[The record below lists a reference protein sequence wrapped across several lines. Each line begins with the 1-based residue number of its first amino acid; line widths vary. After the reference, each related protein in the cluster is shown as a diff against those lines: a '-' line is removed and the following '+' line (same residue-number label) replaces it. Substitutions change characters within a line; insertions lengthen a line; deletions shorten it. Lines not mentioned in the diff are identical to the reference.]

1 MNTATSYLFQFGST
15 KEEINKF
22 TEQVQAEVI
31 NGEVDPYKFQ
41 GIINALV
48 KGLQGALEHNL
59 ANLDTT
65 QKHEAYGFKFAPKE
79 AGTRYVFDNCN
90 HPEWHKL
97 NNTLLQVSNA
107 KKEIE
112 STLKSITKPLTIID
126 EVTGEVVEV
135 FPPQKLSKTIIE
147 VR

>member
-1 MNTATSYLFQFGST
+1 MSATQYLFQFGNS

-59 ANLDTT
+59 ANLDTNT
-65 QKHEAYGFKFAPKE
+65 KYEAYGFKFTPKE
-79 AGTRYVFDNCN
+79 AGTRYDFSKCN
-90 HPEWHKL
+90 HPALIEL
-97 NNTLLQVSNA
+97 TNR

-112 STLKSITKPLTIID
+112 GSIKEIETTLKSITKPLTIVD
-126 EVTGEVVEV
+126 DATGEMVEV
-135 FPPQKLSKTIIE
+135 YPPMKTSKTIIE